1 MPKESRTEFIQF
13 CDKSNL
19 CCLQHKLLYEQAYV
33 YGLFILSSIPIF
45 RATLL
50 RGGDEK
56 LAQAISHLPTGLF
69 VFALYITYFISDFV
83 KFTTLL

>member
-1 MPKESRTEFIQF
+1 MPAESRTEFIQF

-33 YGLFILSSIPIF
+33 YGLFILSSIPSDLVA
-45 RATLL
+45 RC
-50 RGGDEK
+50 DEK

-69 VFALYITYFISDFV
+69 VFALYITLFYLRLV
-83 KFTTLL
+83 KFTTLLQ